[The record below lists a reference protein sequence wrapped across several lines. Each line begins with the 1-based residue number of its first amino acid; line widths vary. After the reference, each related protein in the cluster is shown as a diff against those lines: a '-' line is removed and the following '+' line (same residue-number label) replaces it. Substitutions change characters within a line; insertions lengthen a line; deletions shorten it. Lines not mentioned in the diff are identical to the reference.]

1 MNNVY
6 AVAPGVGDE
15 EGQHE
20 LVGLQVRLRARA
32 WSIIVRQYTYYITT
46 HIMYYIGVCLRAR
59 A

>member
-32 WSIIVRQYTYYITT
+32 WSAWSIIV
-46 HIMYYIGVCLRAR
+46 M
-59 A
+59 